1 MKRVPVLIAAVAVCS
16 LIALM
21 SVNADDKKAEPNM
34 KAQVAHLVFY
44 TLNDDTPENRAT
56 LLGRIDKYLSGH
68 EGVVHFSAGEIAEDM
83 NRSVNDR
90 GFHVSMN
97 FVFANRKAHD
107 TYNDHPKHEEFKA
120 INKGLIAK
128 VRVFDTYLVSKAS
141 K

>member
-1 MKRVPVLIAAVAVCS
+1 M
-16 LIALM
+16 
-21 SVNADDKKAEPNM
+21 
-34 KAQVAHLVFY
+34 
-44 TLNDDTPENRAT
+44 
-56 LLGRIDKYLSGH
+56 
-68 EGVVHFSAGEIAEDM
+68 HFSAGEIAEDM

-90 GFHVSMN
+90 EFHVSMN